1 MTCLRPDRMDL
12 YLEGEL
18 DEAERRELEAHLD
31 ACPACRRSL
40 EDRQALNMAVAGLPP
55 FDIPPDFAATV
66 LSRLPAGE
74 RPAPGW
80 LAPVVTGTSILLAG
94 LLGAHL
100 LTGESLADV
109 LVSLG
114 RSVIGFLSL
123 ALPLFAKA
131 LELARVF
138 IKLAGEMGTAVL
150 KALGGLTSLLRPQ
163 ILSFIVVLAI
173 VLSFLVLF
181 GVKKIVSLGER
192 S

>member
-18 DEAERRELEAHLD
+18 DKAECRELEAHLG
-31 ACPACRRSL
+31 ACPACRRLL
-40 EDRQALNMAVAGLPP
+40 EDRRALNMAVAGLPP
-55 FDIPPDFAATV
+55 IDIPPDFAAAV

-74 RPAPGW
+74 RRAPGW
-80 LAPVVTGTSILLAG
+80 LAPVATGTAILLTG
-94 LLGAHL
+94 LLGAYL

-114 RSVIGFLSL
+114 RSVIDFLGL
-123 ALPLFAKA
+123 AVPLFAKT
-131 LELARVF
+131 LELARVLV
-138 IKLAGEMGTAVL
+138 KLSGEMSAAVL
-150 KALGGLTSLLRPQ
+150 KALGALSSLLRLQ
-163 ILSFIVVLAI
+163 VLGLGLALAI
-173 VLSFLVLF
+173 ILSFLVLF